1 MDPREIEV
9 RDKLTAMVATE
20 FNGDMKAA
28 FTFFDLDADG
38 KIGQTELH
46 SMLTTAGI
54 GNVLTRNWWVS
65 GIISR
70 LDKDGDGEISWDEFQ
85 AASQ

>member
-1 MDPREIEV
+1 MDSREQEV
-9 RDKLTAMVATE
+9 RDKLTAMVASDFGGIPETA
-20 FNGDMKAA
+20 FNY
-28 FTFFDLDADG
+28 FDIDQNG

-46 SMLTTAGI
+46 SMLTTAGV

-70 LDKDGDGEISWDEFQ
+70 LDSDADGEISWAEFQ